1 LAALAAAALVMVSA
15 GPVQADDV
23 RKQQQWVLD
32 ALHAEQAWRVTK
44 GAGVT
49 VAVLDTRVR
58 SDLKELKGRVTQ
70 GPDMTGAYYGDLT
83 TPMGVHGTQMASL
96 IAGSGRG
103 GALAGIASEA
113 RILSLPVNVEM
124 SEGLIP
130 PTGGPLVDS
139 PVARAIRYAV
149 NKGAK
154 VIGVPKGRYGA
165 DRLDHDA
172 VAYALARGV
181 VVVAPVGDG
190 GAAASSQANGT
201 SYWQFP
207 AGYSGVI
214 GVGAVDRT
222 GAPAKFSSDNLS
234 VLVSAPGV
242 DVPAPGP
249 TGGYGKLT
257 STDAAA
263 ALVTGVVALI
273 KAKYPTMSP
282 ELVSRALTSTARSRP
297 EPGYDDKVGFGVVD
311 AEAALAKAAV
321 LAGYQRNVPVD
332 KSRHFGNEPSSE
344 GPSRPGPDPVRLW
357 VYGIGIVLGLVAFG
371 GGVVVLTRRT
381 ERG

>member
-1 LAALAAAALVMVSA
+1 LAALSAAALVLLSA
-15 GPVQADDV
+15 APAQADDV
-23 RKQQQWVLD
+23 RKRQQWVLD
-32 ALHAEQAWRVTK
+32 ALNVERAWQVTK

-49 VAVLDTRVR
+49 VALLDTRVR
-58 SDLKELKGRVTQ
+58 GDLKELKGRVTE
-70 GPDMTGAYYGDLT
+70 GPDMTGAFYGDLT

-113 RILSLPVNVEM
+113 RILSVPVAVEL

-130 PTGGPLVDS
+130 PREGATPDS

-154 VIGVPKGRYGA
+154 VIGVPSGTFGA
-165 DRLDHDA
+165 QRLDHDA
-172 VAYALARGV
+172 IAYALDRGV
-181 VVVAPVGDG
+181 VVVAPAGDG
-190 GAAASSQANGT
+190 GQTASSQANGT

-214 GVGAVDRT
+214 GVGAVDRK
-222 GAPAKFSSDNLS
+222 GAHAAFSSDNLS

-242 DVPAPGP
+242 DVPVAGSG
-249 TGGYGKLT
+249 GGYGKLT

-273 KAKYPTMSP
+273 KAKYPAMSP
-282 ELVSRALTSTARSRP
+282 EQVSRALTATARGRP
-297 EPGYDDKVGFGVVD
+297 KQGYDDKVGFGVVD
-311 AEAALAKAAV
+311 AQAALAKAAV
-321 LAGYQRNVPVD
+321 LSGYRQDLPVP
-332 KSRHFGNEPSSE
+332 KGLRFGKQPASE
-344 GPSRPGPDPVRLW
+344 GPSRPGPDPLRLW
-357 VYGIGIVLGLVAFG
+357 LYGVGVVLGLIAFS
-371 GGVVVLTRRT
+371 GGVVVLTRRS